1 MPKREE
7 VYKVYKVRK
16 VYKVLGLLR
25 DLCPWQLELPID
37 FVRRTPRHF
46 INLINF
52 TNLMNSFSPF
62 HSLFKL

>member
-7 VYKVYKVRK
+7 VYKVRK

-25 DLCPWQLELPID
+25 DLCPRQLELPID
-37 FVRRTPRHF
+37 FIRRTPDTL

>member
-37 FVRRTPRHF
+37 FVRRTPDT
-46 INLINF
+46 L
-52 TNLMNSFSPF
+52 
-62 HSLFKL
+62 